1 MLWWFVWLPKTSLS
15 SKFPAVPWFFI
26 LRKKSS
32 LYQVVT
38 PKISWASNC
47 NRIDANLQKNPL
59 DVSKAIWIWEW
70 WMMSSFLGISLK
82 ISWESLGKN
91 LGNFF
96 ENLLGIPFTGLV
108 PSRASLTS
116 WGEDPFS
123 SWCHNK
129 NASRGRCFTL
139 TNFAPHLFLL
149 GWLKA
154 NLALL
159 LDQLRLF

>member
-38 PKISWASNC
+38 PKISRASNC
-47 NRIDANLQKNPL
+47 NRIDANLQK
-59 DVSKAIWIWEW
+59 IWEW

-96 ENLLGIPFTGLV
+96 ENLLGISFTGLV